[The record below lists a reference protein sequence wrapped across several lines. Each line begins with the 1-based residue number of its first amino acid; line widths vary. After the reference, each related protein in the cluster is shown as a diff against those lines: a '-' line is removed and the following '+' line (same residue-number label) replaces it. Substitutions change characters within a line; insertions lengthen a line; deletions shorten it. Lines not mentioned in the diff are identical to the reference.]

1 MSDDTE
7 HYRFL
12 HVEPMWVRQAVKRRT
27 SDELLADQVY
37 QLANDRLRHV
47 NATKRLNDEIKRLWE
62 RLQVHEPLEP
72 PRPPSRHGKPGLMS
86 DG

>member
-12 HVEPMWVRQAVKRRT
+12 HVKPLSLLSEVKVRTGDA
-27 SDELLADQVY
+27 LLAEQVY

-47 NATKRLNDEIKRLWE
+47 NATKRLNDEVKRLWE
-62 RLQVHEPLEP
+62 RLKVHEPPEP
-72 PRPPSRHGKPGLMS
+72 PRQRRDNRAGPMS